1 MLVIFTLEKIYM
13 EGFIVEK
20 KKLHSFSKILSI
32 AFAYVGIVTGAGL
45 ATGQEIVQYFVSF
58 GFAGIFGAVA
68 ISILF
73 MLFGSWILSLGSLYQ
88 SDSHME
94 VIEDVSYSWVAK
106 ILDWALTFT
115 CFVMSFVM
123 VAGAGSNLA
132 QQFGTPT
139 WVGSLVCALAI
150 LGVSFLDFDKVTA
163 ALGVF
168 TPIVLVMLFIGLIT
182 VVTGPS
188 IDWSSQFGLAA
199 ELPSSI
205 PNIGLSVINYLAMC
219 LMTGTSMLF
228 VLGGNVMGID
238 NAERGGYLGGFF
250 VGVISLIT
258 AILLYSKI
266 DIIGTDPIPMLT
278 FMEDIHPWVGLM
290 MFIVIFG
297 MIFNTGFSVCY
308 SLGKRIAGE
317 DDSKFKKVMPI
328 IVLVAFGLSLFGFQ
342 ELVAVMYPII
352 GYIGIVLLI
361 TVAIA
366 FFGSRKDI
374 MKEKGLRARI
384 YALMIK
390 RQDKNQPWTKKDKHK
405 MDKLVDKSFSDN
417 DEMKSDMKEVVEEY
431 HDFDEDQE

>member
-1 MLVIFTLEKIYM
+1 M
-13 EGFIVEK
+13 EK

-132 QQFGTPT
+132 QKFGIPT
-139 WVGSLVCALAI
+139 WIGSLVCALAI

-297 MIFNTGFSVCY
+297 MIFNTGFSVSY
-308 SLGKRIAGE
+308 ALGKRIANNDE
-317 DDSKFKKVMPI
+317 SKMKWIMPI
-328 IVLVAFGLSLFGFQ
+328 IVAISFALSFVGFT
-342 ELVAVMYPII
+342 ELMAIMYPIL
-352 GYIGIVLLI
+352 GYIGMILIVTIIIGWLNDR
-361 TVAIA
+361 
-366 FFGSRKDI
+366 SDI
-374 MKEKGLRARI
+374 KKESGVRAKI
-384 YALMIK
+384 FKLMM
-390 RQDKNQPWTKKDKHK
+390 RREDDNQDFTHKHAK
-405 MDKLVDKSFSDN
+405 EISNLYDESNTENKELYDEMSDLVDQRTDSDST
-417 DEMKSDMKEVVEEY
+417 DD
-431 HDFDEDQE
+431 